1 MYFVDIE
8 KGVFKTKLK
17 SRLKK
22 IRKQYIIFL
31 LNIDIEKEEIKTNIK
46 LTNLLKKAVLL
57 EKNVL
62 FEMKCKVNYQEN
74 QIYIYYGNQFTI
86 IYTKPSLK
94 VAIQDMVYN
103 KMLNNA
109 KYLKKYKKKYCDIL
123 QWVYGWK
130 MIE

>member
-1 MYFVDIE
+1 MESIKMYFVDIE

-22 IRKQYIIFL
+22 IRKEYIKSL
-31 LNIDIEKEEIKTNIK
+31 LKCDIEKEEITTNIN
-46 LTNLLKKAVLL
+46 LVNLLKKAVLF

-74 QIYIYYGNQFTI
+74 QVYIYYGNQFTI

-109 KYLKKYKKKYCDIL
+109 KYLKKYKKKIL
-123 QWVYGWK
+123 
-130 MIE
+130 